1 MADYRTTKVYRERR
15 ENDSDDERF
24 KSTTVTRYKVNQP
37 RVERYDRVEKFVEM
51 DDERRSRYS
60 GPGERDFV
68 EYERRERAYVPDRP
82 RSAVDVEAD
91 RSRTVFYERDVERR
105 ETDRDW
111 ERERRPRHH
120 EEDVRVEKR
129 VEERFDD
136 GHGHEVDRY
145 RKETEYYREP
155 DHTSSPVVVR
165 QRAPDQ
171 KIIVQEAPPQQ
182 IVIPRQD
189 PSIIVLREREGDR
202 EVARPAPY
210 DEEYYYRRE
219 RREIGPYKG
228 DRRPRRDDYHSDED
242 DYYYSRRTTRRER
255 SQSSDHHKRHLA
267 EGALAGAGIT
277 ALLSSRPNEY
287 GEISE
292 HRGKKVLAGAALGA
306 IGTEAI
312 RRAHSAYEEHWGDG
326 NESPDRHSTLKKGLG
341 IAAVAL
347 AAAGAVKY
355 HQASK
360 AEKEERR
367 RGRSRN
373 RGYYSSDEDYYSDR
387 SHSRKPSR
395 KRSLSTLAKA
405 AIGTA
410 ATAGIVKH
418 FRDKSKSRSKSRH
431 SRHGSRSRSKSAL
444 RRGAELAAGAAAV
457 GVAGKMWKDHHDKK
471 KERERGESASRGY
484 SDEDREYDGH
494 NSHSLIEYGHDPLPP
509 DPRSPTG
516 QGYESEAEERRR
528 NRRRRRERDPSSS
541 SESDEER
548 KRSRSQLRDMAA
560 AGAAAAGIKEYK
572 DRKERERREEERRE
586 EKREERKEDRK
597 ERRSKERRSR
607 EREEQ
612 GQRYPK
618 VPSNGAYFEDQNRP
632 HSPPN
637 ASGGAYY
644 GAPPYPTTPGSSI
657 PGNVPPPPAPPPA
670 AGPPPPPANVPPR
683 EHSYTPYTDPTV
695 PEPREYHPY
704 VPQDYHGYAP
714 PPPPAGPPP
723 PSGPP
728 PPGNSS
734 GVPGYARPPAG
745 PPPSGPAPPPGP
757 PPPGPPAGGSFP
769 QDYVSDLSRNKNP
782 PEQKGGPSEEAIKP
796 LKQLPPPRIEIPPPG
811 FPLGRRKSVSFGP
824 LSPTSTITM
833 KRHKKEHELRSESD
847 SSESEGRSSDTRREN
862 QFNRSNRHRR
872 QSSDTT
878 HDRSPNRGHEGRHR
892 RHHYSDSDDEV
903 ENLPDRFDSHGR
915 PLDGGRHGRSRL
927 TTRSGEFHRLADRPG
942 GLSIHGGWQ
951 LAGTDPEQIQKIVSG
966 VTGAL
971 QGRRSWVSV
980 VGDVLGGD
988 LLGQLGPLAGALQA
1002 AGGSGGGGD
1011 GEGGR
1016 RGGGG
1021 GDDDDEDGDRRHKR
1035 RR

>member
-1 MADYRTTKVYRERR
+1 MADYRTTKVYRER
-15 ENDSDDERF
+15 NDSDDDHF
-24 KSTTVTRYKVNQP
+24 QKSTTVTRYKVNQP
-37 RVERYDRVEKFVEM
+37 KVERYDRVEKVYEM

-60 GPGERDFV
+60 GERDFV

-82 RSAVDVEAD
+82 RSAVDVDAD
-91 RSRTVFYERDVERR
+91 RGRTTYYERDVERR

-111 ERERRPRHH
+111 DRRPRHH

-136 GHGHEVDRY
+136 GHGHEIDRY
-145 RKETEYYREP
+145 RKETEYYHEP
-155 DHTSSPVVVR
+155 NHASSPVVVR

-182 IVIPRQD
+182 IVIPR
-189 PSIIVLREREGDR
+189 PEPNIIVLRERDGDR
-202 EVARPAPY
+202 ELARPAPY

-219 RREIGPYKG
+219 RREVGPYKG
-228 DRRPRRDDYHSDED
+228 DRRPRRGDDYHSDDD

-255 SQSSDHHKRHLA
+255 SQSSDHHHKRHLA

-287 GEISE
+287 GEVAE
-292 HRGKKVLAGAALGA
+292 GRGKKVLAGAALGA

-312 RRAHSAYEEHWGDG
+312 RRAHSAYEDHWGDG
-326 NESPDRHSTLKKGLG
+326 HESPDRHSALKKGLG

-360 AEKEERR
+360 AEKDERR

-373 RGYYSSDEDYYSDR
+373 RGGYYTSDDEYYSDR
-387 SHSRKPSR
+387 SRSRRPSR

-410 ATAGIVKH
+410 ATAGLVKH

-431 SRHGSRSRSKSAL
+431 GSRSRSKSTL

-471 KERERGESASRGY
+471 KDREREESTSRGY
-484 SDEDREYDGH
+484 SDEDHEYDRH
-494 NSHSLIEYGHDPLPP
+494 NSHSRSRSRSRSRARSLYSEAVADPGLGLIEYGHDPLPP

-541 SESDEER
+541 SESNEER
-548 KRSRSQLRDMAA
+548 KRSRSRLRDSAA

-572 DRKERERREEERRE
+572 DRKERERKEEARRE

-612 GQRYPK
+612 AQRFPK
-618 VPSNGAYFEDQNRP
+618 VPANGTYFEDPNRP

-637 ASGGAYY
+637 ASGGAYF
-644 GAPPYPTTPGSSI
+644 GAPYPVTPGSTV
-657 PGNVPPPPAPPPA
+657 PGNIPPPAPQPPTT
-670 AGPPPPPANVPPR
+670 NVPPR
-683 EHSYTPYTDPTV
+683 EHSYTPYTDPSV

-734 GVPGYARPPAG
+734 GVPGYARPPG
-745 PPPSGPAPPPGP
+745 PPPLGPAPPPGP

-769 QDYVSDLSRNKNP
+769 QDY
-782 PEQKGGPSEEAIKP
+782 
-796 LKQLPPPRIEIPPPG
+796 
-811 FPLGRRKSVSFGP
+811 
-824 LSPTSTITM
+824 
-833 KRHKKEHELRSESD
+833 
-847 SSESEGRSSDTRREN
+847 
-862 QFNRSNRHRR
+862 
-872 QSSDTT
+872 
-878 HDRSPNRGHEGRHR
+878 
-892 RHHYSDSDDEV
+892 
-903 ENLPDRFDSHGR
+903 R
-915 PLDGGRHGRSRL
+915 P
-927 TTRSGEFHRLADRPG
+927 
-942 GLSIHGGWQ
+942 
-951 LAGTDPEQIQKIVSG
+951 
-966 VTGAL
+966 
-971 QGRRSWVSV
+971 
-980 VGDVLGGD
+980 
-988 LLGQLGPLAGALQA
+988 
-1002 AGGSGGGGD
+1002 
-1011 GEGGR
+1011 
-1016 RGGGG
+1016 
-1021 GDDDDEDGDRRHKR
+1021 
-1035 RR
+1035 